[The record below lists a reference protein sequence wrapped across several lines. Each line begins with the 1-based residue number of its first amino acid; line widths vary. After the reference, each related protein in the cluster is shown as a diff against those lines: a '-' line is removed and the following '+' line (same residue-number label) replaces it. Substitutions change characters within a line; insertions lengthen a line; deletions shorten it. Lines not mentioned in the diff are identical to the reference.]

1 MGSRVEF
8 IQLAPEKLMVHGG
21 RLRVLCR
28 MQLGRA
34 TPGPKGTKNFPYT
47 GGRQE
52 LHGSDV
58 AEV

>member
-1 MGSRVEF
+1 MGSRVGF

-21 RLRVLCR
+21 RLSVLCS

-47 GGRQE
+47 CGRREKEQGGIKCQ
-52 LHGSDV
+52 
-58 AEV
+58 